1 MRLLACAAAMSLLAA
16 SGPRQAPGRTSAIW
30 IYDCSQS
37 HYSTL
42 APPTME
48 RFGVRVRAIDSLV
61 ESVAANLG
69 SNAEVR
75 VLSFGTG
82 LKLSPQWIRTR
93 AELATATTCGDTL
106 NGPSPIWDAVYRGAE
121 VLDERPG
128 PRAIV
133 MVTDGRS
140 SANVHG
146 FQEALDRAR
155 QAGVRISIGV
165 GRTELMS
172 SSKRILTLNA
182 NRPGDPAEGLKKLT
196 EATGGRYAE
205 LAVLDLPAF
214 FADVVREW
222 QK

>member
-1 MRLLACAAAMSLLAA
+1 MKLLAYVAVVSLLAA
-16 SGPRQAPGRTSAIW
+16 SGFRQASGRTSAVW

-37 HYSTL
+37 HYNTL
-42 APPTME
+42 APPTLE

-61 ESVAANLG
+61 ESLAANLG
-69 SNAEVR
+69 SSAEVR

-82 LKLSPQWIRTR
+82 LQLSPQWMRTR
-93 AELATATTCGDTL
+93 SELASAMTCGDTL
-106 NGPSPIWDAVYRGAE
+106 NGPSPIWDAIYRGAE
-121 VLDERPG
+121 VLAERPG
-128 PRAIV
+128 PRAIL

-140 SANVHG
+140 SANTHG
-146 FQEALDRAR
+146 FQDALDRSK
-155 QAGVRISIGV
+155 QAGVRVSIGV
-165 GRTELMS
+165 ARIELMS
-172 SSKRILTLNA
+172 SSKRILMLNA
-182 NRPGDPAEGLKKLT
+182 NRPGDPAERLKKLT